1 MDSPDDIFLNAR
13 EIADRAERAAYLAQA
28 CGANTALRKRVEALL
43 RDAAGARDFFGAEG
57 KLPGMVAAPLTEGL
71 GTVIGRYKLLQ
82 KIGEGGMGVV
92 YMAEQREPVVRKVA
106 LKIIKLGMDTRQ
118 VLGRF
123 EAERQ
128 ALALMDHPNIAK
140 ILDGGA
146 TGTGRPYFVMDLV
159 QGLPITRFSD
169 EANLSTRDR
178 LDLFL
183 EVCSAIQHAHQ
194 KGIIHRDIKPANIL
208 VTLHGDKTVPKVI
221 DFGIA
226 KAMQGRLTEKTL
238 FTQFQHFIGTPAYMS
253 PEQASLSGLD
263 VDTRSDIYGLGVLL
277 YELLTGKTP
286 FDEKELMKAGFD
298 EMRRII
304 RETEPPKPSTRLTR
318 ERLATRSATS
328 AKSEIRNPKS
338 EIDKDLDWIV
348 MKCLEKDRARR
359 YETANGLAAD
369 LKRHLAN
376 EPVIARPPSQLY
388 RFQKLARRNR
398 LAFAAIAAITAVLLL
413 AVVVSTW
420 QAVRATRAEQEQSR
434 LRESEAKQR
443 QQAEANEQKAQAA
456 QANETQLRR
465 QSERRAYA
473 SDMNLAQRA
482 VEMNNIGAALNL
494 LNRYR
499 PTDKSEIR
507 NPKSEKDL
515 RGWEWRYL
523 WSQCQS
529 EADSVFCRTTAAIKS
544 LAVSHDGAWLATGLS
559 ETGVSVWDLATG
571 QEIARLPASGFIVH
585 VAFSPRETLLA
596 YSDVPNLGSSS
607 TNHSIHL
614 WNGATRQ
621 IVRTLPMG
629 HQSYGADGRGA
640 VYGVA
645 FSGDGRTL
653 VTSTQNPDNLITLW
667 RVSDGKKLVSYP
679 APQMGPGVGTPFALA
694 RDLSVAAHQTEDN
707 KVRVIDLNT
716 GQERWQR
723 KATDEYVL
731 ALALSPD
738 GKFLASGAGFADAV
752 IRLWDVASGSE
763 LGRLEGHRSGIHQLM
778 FWPDG
783 KSLASASFDQTIRLW
798 DVTDPAKGRP
808 LNILRGHED
817 YVRGIALLPPDNTT
831 LVSGSQDGTVCLWNT
846 AATGEKR
853 KLLTLPIPVGLWCF
867 APDSKSVVTAENHD
881 GVGHVARWSQET
893 DFQAMQPLFDVGTNI
908 HEGCFSGDGRWLAVS
923 YANGDVRV
931 WDLQSHRQP
940 CEFTA
945 HTRPVIPQAF
955 TPGGRKLML
964 VHPED
969 NSLHEWDLT
978 TRQETRSWP
987 PAVGRY
993 TGAFSPDG
1001 KWYLTSILNPDTKT
1015 VTSLVELSSGRETN
1029 LNLGWYYA
1037 ASFSANGRL
1046 FALGGWGENAVRL
1059 FETANAKEVAKLSG
1073 IRGQL
1078 FGLGFSPDATRFMIC
1093 YGGHEGSQ
1101 EIVTLHDMES
1111 DEKLLSLEGGGSL
1124 FDAVAFSPDGNVL
1137 AASNWR
1143 GLLHL
1148 WRAPSWA
1155 EIEAAEK
1162 VQTK

>member
-1 MDSPDDIFLNAR
+1 VQSLDEIYLGAR
-13 EIADRAERAAYLAQA
+13 EIADASARAAYLTET
-28 CGANTALRKRVEALL
+28 CGADRAMRRRVEAMLQ
-43 RDAAGARDFFGAEG
+43 DAAGAEDYFRDLDSSPPE
-57 KLPGMVAAPLTEGL
+57 LRTGL
-71 GTVIGRYKLLQ
+71 EQPGTVIGRYKLLE

-92 YMAEQREPVVRKVA
+92 YMAEQEQPVRRKVA

-146 TGTGRPYFVMDLV
+146 TDTGRPYFVMDLV
-159 QGLPITRFSD
+159 QGLPITKFCD
-169 EANLSTRDR
+169 EANLSTHDR
-178 LDLFL
+178 LGLFL

-208 VTLHGDKTVPKVI
+208 VTLHGDKPVPKVI

-226 KAMQGRLTEKTL
+226 KATQGRLTEKTL
-238 FTQFQHFIGTPAYMS
+238 FTQLQHFIGTPAYMS

-277 YELLTGKTP
+277 YELLTGRTP

-348 MKCLEKDRARR
+348 MKALEKDRARR
-359 YETANGLAAD
+359 YETANGMAAD
-369 LKRHLAN
+369 LKRHLNN
-376 EPVIARPPSQLY
+376 EPVIARPPSQVY
-388 RFQKLARRNR
+388 RLQKFARRNR
-398 LAFAAIAAITAVLLL
+398 LAFGAIATITAVLLL

-456 QANETQLRR
+456 QANEAQLRQ

-473 SDMNLAQRA
+473 SDMNLVQRA
-482 VEMNNIGAALNL
+482 LDMNNIGSALNL
-494 LNRYR
+494 LDRYR
-499 PTDKSEIR
+499 PKNKSET
-507 NPKSEKDL
+507 DF

-523 WSQCQS
+523 WNQCQS
-529 EADSVFCRTTAAIKS
+529 DAEAIFCKTTNAIKTLS
-544 LAVSHDGAWLATGLS
+544 VSHDGAWLALGLS
-559 ETGVSVWDLATG
+559 QTGVSVWDLAKR
-571 QEIARLPASGFIVH
+571 QEIARLPASGFYVR
-585 VAFSPRETLLA
+585 VAFSPREPLLA
-596 YSDVPNLGSSS
+596 YSDIPNNGSTS

-621 IVRTLPMG
+621 IVRTLSIG
-629 HQSYGADGRGA
+629 DQSYGTDGSGV
-640 VYGVA
+640 VYGVD
-645 FSGDGRTL
+645 FSEDGRTL
-653 VTSTQNPDNLITLW
+653 VVSTQDPNNLITLW
-667 RVSDGKKLVSYP
+667 RVSDGKKLASYA
-679 APQMGPGVGTPFALA
+679 APQTGKGVGTPFALA
-694 RDLSVAAHQTEDN
+694 RDLSVAAHATKDDR
-707 KVRVIDLNT
+707 VRVIDLAT

-738 GKFLASGAGFADAV
+738 GKILASGAGFADAV

-763 LGRLEGHRSGIHQLM
+763 LGSLEGHRSGIHQLI

-783 KSLASASFDQTIRLW
+783 KRLASASFDQTIRLW
-798 DVTDPAKGRP
+798 NVTDPAKGRQV
-808 LNILRGHED
+808 NILRGHRG
-817 YVRGIALLPPDNTT
+817 YVRGIALLPPDNTK
-831 LVSGSQDGTVCLWNT
+831 LVSTDEGTVCLWNT
-846 AATGEKR
+846 VATRQTKTVH
-853 KLLTLPIPVGLWCF
+853 TLPIPVGPWRF
-867 APDSKSVVTAENHD
+867 TPDSKSVVTAEDHD
-881 GVGHVARWSQET
+881 GVGHVARWPQET
-893 DFQAMQPLFDVGTNI
+893 DFQTMQPLFDVGVNI
-908 HEGCFSGDGRWLAVS
+908 HDGCFSGDGRWLAIS
-923 YANGDVRV
+923 GASGDVRV
-931 WDLQSHRQP
+931 WDLQSRRQT
-940 CEFTA
+940 CEFNA
-945 HTRPVIPQAF
+945 HARPVIPRAF
-955 TPGGRKLML
+955 TPEGRKLML

-987 PAVGRY
+987 AAVGRY

-1001 KWYLTSILNPDTKT
+1001 NWYLTSILNPDAKT
-1015 VTSLVELSSGRETN
+1015 VTSLVELSSGRETA
-1029 LNLGWYYA
+1029 LNLRWYYA
-1037 ASFSANGRL
+1037 ASFSADGRL
-1046 FALGGWGENAVRL
+1046 FALGGWGENQVRL
-1059 FETANAKEVAKLSG
+1059 FETATATEVGKLRG
-1073 IRGQL
+1073 IQGQL
-1078 FGLGFSPDATRFMIC
+1078 FGLGFSSDATRFMVG

-1111 DEKLLSLEGGGSL
+1111 HEKLLSLEGQGTL
-1124 FDAVAFSPDGNVL
+1124 FEALTFSPDGNVL
-1137 AASNWR
+1137 AAQNSR
-1143 GLLHL
+1143 GVLHL

-1155 EIEAAEK
+1155 EIDAAEK
-1162 VQTK
+1162 AQAK